1 MNNFG
6 QDFVKPILVLT
17 VICLFIS
24 AALAFTNQKTAPI
37 IEEAERIKAEQARK
51 EVLQDADSFTLVEI
65 TGAPST
71 VSEIYKAENGAGYV
85 VVLTTKG
92 YGGDIKLICGIDK
105 DGKITDTNTLSQ
117 SETKGLGTKI
127 TQPEFRGQFNGKD
140 SSLEGVE
147 AISGATISSKP
158 YINAI
163 KDAFAAYEIA
173 KGAE

>member
-92 YGGDIKLICGIDK
+92 YGGDIKNWEGSVK
-105 DGKITDTNTLSQ
+105 TPRTNMLPRPELSRPI
-117 SETKGLGTKI
+117 SASP
-127 TQPEFRGQFNGKD
+127 QP
-140 SSLEGVE
+140 S
-147 AISGATISSKP
+147 
-158 YINAI
+158 
-163 KDAFAAYEIA
+163 
-173 KGAE
+173 